1 MAQADHLPIFK
12 ASYDLC
18 LHLEQVVERFSR
30 SHRVGL
36 GSEIRA
42 SARRA
47 LGLVVRA
54 NSREDKVPL
63 LLELR
68 EEIESLKVQL
78 RLCHDVKARLPDL
91 AAEEPVRECRP
102 WRDTVSTESEV
113 EMAQSLAEI
122 EGDALQ
128 LSEEERARLAVRLL
142 ASLEEEAESPEE
154 IEKLWL
160 VEAEQRF
167 QELRDGVARGI
178 PAREVFARLRA
189 KLSP

>member
-1 MAQADHLPIFK
+1 MSI
-12 ASYDLC
+12 
-18 LHLEQVVERFSR
+18 
-30 SHRVGL
+30 
-36 GSEIRA
+36 
-42 SARRA
+42 
-47 LGLVVRA
+47 
-54 NSREDKVPL
+54 
-63 LLELR
+63 
-68 EEIESLKVQL
+68 
-78 RLCHDVKARLPDL
+78 
-91 AAEEPVRECRP
+91 
-102 WRDTVSTESEV
+102 ESEV

-122 EGDALQ
+122 EGDALE